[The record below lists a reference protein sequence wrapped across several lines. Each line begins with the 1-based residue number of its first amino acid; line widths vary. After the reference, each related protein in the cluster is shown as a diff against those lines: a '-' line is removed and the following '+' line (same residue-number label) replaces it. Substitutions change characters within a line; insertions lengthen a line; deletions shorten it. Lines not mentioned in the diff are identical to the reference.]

1 MHLDLDES
9 GLLLHEMTFFMI
21 KSTSNFLQ
29 CNNFVFA
36 AQIAI
41 YACSAILNMGH
52 SMSNQH
58 KKILTPTDLNENWFL
73 HSVS

>member
-1 MHLDLDES
+1 MHLGCLT
-9 GLLLHEMTFFMI
+9 HT
-21 KSTSNFLQ
+21 KSNGGDD
-29 CNNFVFA
+29 
-36 AQIAI
+36 I
-41 YACSAILNMGH
+41 SAIMLQNSCSITEAVTKMFNMGH